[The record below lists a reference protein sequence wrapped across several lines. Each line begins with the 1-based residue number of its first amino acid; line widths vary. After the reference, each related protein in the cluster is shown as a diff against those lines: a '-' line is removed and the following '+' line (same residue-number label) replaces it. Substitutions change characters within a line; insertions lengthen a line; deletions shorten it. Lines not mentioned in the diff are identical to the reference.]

1 MELLTIDNARD
12 ILKKGEIYRIG
23 ANALNVLEFTYEHKG
38 FETKNPNYKKLPP
51 FLKDAE
57 TLYLDGKIN
66 WLDVDMEEQKTD
78 YRFHAVKK
86 HLVVFSPQKYLDTAR
101 FLSCSHIKF
110 AKARSFDL
118 ELELFTFIS
127 FLQVCECV
135 ARCKS
140 RAFFLPIGSQ
150 ISWTHKPADL

>member
-12 ILKKGEIYRIG
+12 LLKKGEIYRIG

-38 FETKNPNYKKLPP
+38 FKTKNPNYKKLPP

-86 HLVVFSPQKYLDTAR
+86 PYKVEEVRYADAR
-101 FLSCSHIKF
+101 FNEGIFCAWNGEPLWLLEDYETTNDIE
-110 AKARSFDL
+110 DL
-118 ELELFTFIS
+118 
-127 FLQVCECV
+127 C
-135 ARCKS
+135 
-140 RAFFLPIGSQ
+140 
-150 ISWTHKPADL
+150 

>member
-38 FETKNPNYKKLPP
+38 FETKNPNYKK
-51 FLKDAE
+51 
-57 TLYLDGKIN
+57 N
-66 WLDVDMEEQKTD
+66 
-78 YRFHAVKK
+78 
-86 HLVVFSPQKYLDTAR
+86 LVVFSPQKYLDTAR